1 VVPPLAA
8 CESAVNFLLVI
19 TAEGSLNMY
28 DMVLRSVL
36 LNNKTVDIAIA
47 QGIIQKIED
56 GIPEK
61 GKEEFAAT
69 GMMASPPYIESH
81 VHLDTAL
88 TAGEPK
94 WNESGTLFEGI
105 QTWALRKQSLT
116 REDVIRRASTIL
128 RWQAVQGILH
138 VRTHVDITDPS
149 MTALKAMVEVK
160 EQFKDLVDVQIVAF
174 PQEGILSFPD
184 GEKLMKEALEIG
196 ADAIGGI
203 PHYEYTRDLGAESI
217 KIIFDLAE
225 KNNKKI
231 DIHCDEIDDPNSRNL
246 EIVAY
251 EAIKRG
257 MGKLVTASHTTAMG
271 SYDNAYAF
279 KLMDFLKKSEINIV
293 SNPLVSIT
301 LQGRL
306 DTYPKRRG
314 VTRVKELWRNG
325 INVSFG
331 CDDIMDPWYSFGT
344 GSMLQPA
351 QMAVHICQMTG
362 REEAIACFD
371 MVTANAARTLGI
383 EDGYGLEPGKPADVV
398 LLDAA
403 DKWDAIRRM
412 AQTVLV
418 LKKGRVV
425 ARNTCA
431 KYNLLDEPISFKK

>member
-1 VVPPLAA
+1 
-8 CESAVNFLLVI
+8 
-19 TAEGSLNMY
+19 MY
-28 DMVLRSVL
+28 DLVLRSVL
-36 LNNKTVDIAIA
+36 LDNKTVDIAIA
-47 QGIIQKIED
+47 QGIIQKIEEE
-56 GIPEK
+56 IPEQ
-61 GKEEFAAT
+61 GQEEFAAT

-81 VHLDTAL
+81 VHLDTTL

-116 REDVIRRASTIL
+116 REDVIKRASTL
-128 RWQAVQGILH
+128 LKWQAVQGVLH

-160 EQFKDLVDVQIVAF
+160 EQFQDLVDVQIVAF
-174 PQEGILSFPD
+174 PQEGILSFPN
-184 GEKLMKEALEIG
+184 GRELMKEALEIG
-196 ADAIGGI
+196 ADVVGGI

-225 KNNKKI
+225 KYNKKI

-257 MGKLVTASHTTAMG
+257 MGKLITASHTTAMG
-271 SYDNAYAF
+271 SYDNAYTF
-279 KLMDFLKKSEINIV
+279 KLMDFLKKSGINIV
-293 SNPLVSIT
+293 SNPLVNIT

-314 VTRVKELWRNG
+314 VTRVKELWRHG

-331 CDDIMDPWYSFGT
+331 YDDIMDPWYSFGT
-344 GSMLQPA
+344 GNMLQPA
-351 QMAVHICQMTG
+351 QMAVHVCQMTG
-362 REEAIACFD
+362 REEAVACFD
-371 MVTANAARTLGI
+371 MVTTNAARTLGV
-383 EDGYGLEPGKPADVV
+383 EEEYGLEPGKPADVV

-418 LKKGRVV
+418 VKKGRVV

-431 KYNLLDEPISFKK
+431 KYNLLDEPINFKK

>member
-1 VVPPLAA
+1 
-8 CESAVNFLLVI
+8 
-19 TAEGSLNMY
+19 MY
-28 DMVLRSVL
+28 DLILRSVL
-36 LNNKTVDIAIA
+36 LDNRTADIAIA
-47 QGIIQKIED
+47 RGIIQKIEAKISEQ
-56 GIPEK
+56 GR
-61 GKEEFAAT
+61 EEFSAA
-69 GMMASPPYIESH
+69 GMMASSPYIESH
-81 VHLDTAL
+81 VHLDTTL

-116 REDVIRRASTIL
+116 RDDVVKRASTL
-128 RWQAVQGILH
+128 LKWQAVQGVLH

-160 EQFKDLVDVQIVAF
+160 EQFKDLVDLQIVAF
-174 PQEGILSFPD
+174 PQEGILSFPN
-184 GEKLMKEALEIG
+184 GRELMKEALEIG
-196 ADAIGGI
+196 ADVVGGI

-217 KIIFDLAE
+217 KFVFDLAE
-225 KNNKKI
+225 QYDKKI

-271 SYDNAYAF
+271 SYDNAYTF
-279 KLMDFLKKSEINIV
+279 KLMDFLKKSGINIV
-293 SNPLVSIT
+293 SNPLISIT

-314 VTRVKELWRNG
+314 VTRVKELWRHG

-331 CDDIMDPWYSFGT
+331 YDDIMDPWYSFGT
-344 GSMLQPA
+344 GNMLQPA
-351 QMAVHICQMTG
+351 QMAVHVCQMTG

-371 MVTANAARTLGI
+371 MVTTNAARTLDV
-383 EDGYGLEPGKPADVV
+383 EQAYGLEPGKPADLI
-398 LLDAA
+398 LLDAT

-418 LKKGRVV
+418 VKKGRIV
-425 ARNTCA
+425 ARNACA
-431 KYNLLDEPISFKK
+431 RHNLLDEPISFKK

>member
-1 VVPPLAA
+1 
-8 CESAVNFLLVI
+8 
-19 TAEGSLNMY
+19 MY
-28 DMVLRSVL
+28 DLVLRSVL
-36 LNNKTVDIAIA
+36 LDNKTVDIAIA
-47 QGIIQKIED
+47 RGVIQKIEE
-56 GIPEK
+56 GITEP
-61 GKEEFAAT
+61 GKEEFTAA

-81 VHLDTAL
+81 VHLDTTL

-116 REDVIRRASTIL
+116 REDVIARASTL
-128 RWQAVQGILH
+128 LKWQAVQGILH
-138 VRTHVDITDPS
+138 VRTHVDITDPGL
-149 MTALKAMVEVK
+149 TALKAMVEVR
-160 EQFKDLVDVQIVAF
+160 EQFKDLVNVQIVAF
-174 PQEGILSFPD
+174 PQEGILSFPN
-184 GEKLMKEALEIG
+184 GRELLNEALATG
-196 ADAIGGI
+196 ADVIGGI

-225 KNNKKI
+225 KYHKKI

-257 MGKLVTASHTTAMG
+257 MGQQVTASHTTAMG
-271 SYDNAYAF
+271 SYDNAYTF
-279 KLMDFLKKSEINIV
+279 KLMGFLKKSGINIV
-293 SNPLVSIT
+293 SNPLVNVT

-314 VTRVKELWRNG
+314 VTRVKELWRHG

-331 CDDIMDPWYSFGT
+331 CDDVMDPWYSFGT
-344 GSMLQPA
+344 GNMLQPA
-351 QMAVHICQMTG
+351 QMAVHVCQMTG

-371 MVTANAARTLGI
+371 MVTANAARTLGV
-383 EDGYGLEPGKPADVV
+383 EQEYGLESGKPADII
-398 LLDAA
+398 LLDAD

-418 LKKGRVV
+418 VKKGRIV
-425 ARNTCA
+425 ARNACA
-431 KYNLLDEPISFKK
+431 RYNLLDEPINFQR